1 MKVTTP
7 NSHTNAA
14 SDLLLLTQAAA
25 AAGIC
30 RNHFWR
36 LFREQ
41 RVPPPIMIT
50 TQCRWSQR
58 QIEMWLS
65 GFIQRNEN
73 GVWYEKNRQTGEWQR
88 LANQYVSDL
97 PADAA

>member
-1 MKVTTP
+1 MSATNTT
-7 NSHTNAA
+7 

-41 RVPPPIMIT
+41 RVPPAIMIT

-58 QIEMWLS
+58 QIGLWLQ
-65 GFIQRNEN
+65 GKIRRNEY
-73 GVWYEKNRQTGEWQR
+73 GIWEEWDPETEQFKK
-88 LANQYVSDL
+88 LPNQYVSDPPL
-97 PADAA
+97 DAA

>member
-1 MKVTTP
+1 MS
-7 NSHTNAA
+7 NTNAT

-41 RVPPPIMIT
+41 RVPPAIMIT
-50 TQCRWSQR
+50 TQCRWSRR
-58 QIEMWLS
+58 QIGLWLQ
-65 GFIQRNEN
+65 GKIRRNEH
-73 GVWYEKNRQTGEWQR
+73 GIWEEWDPETEQFR
-88 LANQYVSDL
+88 KLPNQYVSDA